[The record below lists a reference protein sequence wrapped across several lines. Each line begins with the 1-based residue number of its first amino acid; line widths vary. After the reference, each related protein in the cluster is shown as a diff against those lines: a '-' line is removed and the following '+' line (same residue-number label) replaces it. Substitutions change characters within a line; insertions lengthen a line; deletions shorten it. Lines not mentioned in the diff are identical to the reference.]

1 MKLNYAGRRAFEVFT
16 FILDWVLIVA
26 LLISLYNIFMR
37 KVRHEPLPM
46 LFGRGY
52 AVTVSGSM
60 EPTIAIGDIVWI
72 KQQPKYDVGDII
84 VFVDKDSP
92 NKSLVTHRVVGVTE
106 EGYITKG
113 DNNNTADSGVVE
125 PHYIKGAA
133 THLIHYF
140 GATLLFI
147 QKPIGMFL
155 MLLLALL
162 LIELPYR
169 IRTRYREE
177 TMAALDNMV
186 HRVEIQGKE
195 VIAPDRTLEFNDGS
209 YRAPQK
215 TKRQIDF
222 ERELDWRRRKKQKRK
237 IFVPD
242 EGHWDID

>member
-16 FILDWVLIVA
+16 FILDWILIMV
-26 LLISLYNIFMR
+26 LLISLYNVFVR

-60 EPTIAIGDIVWI
+60 EPAIAIGDIVWI
-72 KQQPKYDVGDII
+72 KEQPTYEVGDII

-92 NKSLVTHRVVGVTE
+92 NKSLVTHRIIDVKE
-106 EGYITKG
+106 DGYVTKG
-113 DNNNTADSGVVE
+113 DNNNTADSGLVE
-125 PHYIKGAA
+125 PHYIKGEV
-133 THLIHYF
+133 TYLIHYF

-147 QKPIGMFL
+147 QKPAGTLM

-177 TMAALDNMV
+177 TMAALDSV
-186 HRVEIQGKE
+186 IHRVEIQGKE
-195 VIAPDRTLEFNDGS
+195 TLTPDKTWEHNDGS
-209 YRAPQK
+209 YRAPEK
-215 TKRQIDF
+215 TKKQIDF
-222 ERELDWRRRKKQKRK
+222 ERELDWRRRRKQKQK
-237 IFVPD
+237 VFVPD
-242 EGHWDID
+242 EGQWDID